1 MIAVGQKV
9 AIATAAFA
17 TFGMSLAL
25 MPTQA
30 SAQRISGTISFKA
43 SLLPHGFNSKACQDF
58 VVIAEQP
65 AKPSPAMEVIG
76 KTTGGKMTASVN
88 GPEVKPGE
96 VQRSGTVEC
105 AYSLEMLQV
114 PSGQVTV
121 KPEGKPL
128 GYNSHTNFG
137 LFNPGSKTVNGKRC
151 RPTCSFS
158 NVDFVFYTAP
168 PEVGVRHRPSAAPT
182 LARKQT

>member
-25 MPTQA
+25 MPAQA

-58 VVIAEQP
+58 RVIAEQP
-65 AKPSPAMEVIG
+65 GKPSPAMEVIG
-76 KTTGGKMTASVN
+76 KTTGGQMTASVK
-88 GPEVKPGE
+88 GPEVALGE

-121 KPEGKPL
+121 RPEGKPL
-128 GYNSHTNFG
+128 AYKPPTNYRG
-137 LFNPGSKTVNGKRC
+137 VFNPGYKTVNGNRC

-158 NVDFVFYTAP
+158 NVDFAFVQYN
-168 PEVGVRHRPSAAPT
+168 V
-182 LARKQT
+182 

>member
-25 MPTQA
+25 MPAQA

-43 SLLPHGFNSKACQDF
+43 SLLPHGFNSNACRDF
-58 VVIAEQP
+58 RVIAEQP

-76 KTTGGKMTASVN
+76 KTTGGQMTASVK
-88 GPEVKPGE
+88 GPEVALGE

-128 GYNSHTNFG
+128 GYKTPTSVG

-168 PEVGVRHRPSAAPT
+168 LGVGVRHRPSAAPT
-182 LARKQT
+182 LAKRQT